1 MEWII
6 DYLCIVYMYLCTFM
20 SNNFVGMVVGLS
32 KLFNSEKLIEN
43 GNFDVVVHISLLKMD
58 KQGQIGLE
66 RSAS

>member
-1 MEWII
+1 
-6 DYLCIVYMYLCTFM
+6 M